1 MLESLASLPD
11 DLRGVVN
18 REELNQIQ
26 SELSRE
32 IDLLETSNQK
42 TDQLKRQLDRVG
54 FARAAIGSGAL
65 WVAGARGVPSCC

>member
-54 FARAAIGSGAL
+54 FARAAIGSRAL